1 MKVYRI
7 EKNEADSHASSCLG
21 PTIVGFHLYY
31 KYARLVGVRQTSM
44 AEVFVTI
51 KVLFFASAR
60 EAAGGVSFA
69 DVELPVGSAT
79 TTTLR
84 RKLAEIYP
92 DLESM
97 VVDEDNIALALNEE
111 YVTAGQELGLKSGD
125 TVALIPPISGG

>member
-1 MKVYRI
+1 M
-7 EKNEADSHASSCLG
+7 
-21 PTIVGFHLYY
+21 
-31 KYARLVGVRQTSM
+31 RQTSM
-44 AEVFVTI
+44 AEDFVTI

-60 EAAGGVSFA
+60 EAAGGVSCA
-69 DVELPVGSAT
+69 DVELPAGSAT

-97 VVDEDNIALALNEE
+97 VVDEDNITLALNEE